1 MNRDDGYTLIDYA
14 IGLALMAACM
24 AAVVVGVWMLR

>member
-14 IGLALMAACM
+14 IGLALMVACVLM
-24 AAVVVGVWMLR
+24 IVVGAGILK